1 MLRSIKDLEKCTIG
15 ATDGV
20 IGSVQDVY
28 FDDEAWV
35 IRYLVVKTGTWL
47 SDREVLISPYSA
59 REWDW
64 EGKVLPISIT
74 REQVKNSPV
83 IDTQKPVSRQQES
96 GYLGYYGYPPYWGG
110 GGFWGPVASP
120 GMRLRQVSNSN
131 KLSEAEVI
139 RRQHEDP
146 HLRSCNA
153 VVGYHLHASDGEIG
167 HVQGYLVDDNSWA
180 IRFLI
185 VNTSNWWLGHQVLIA
200 PEWIQSVSWSQS
212 TVTADLERQAVKTS
226 RSYDPN
232 TPLSSDS
239 EASIYKHYGRSAYQ
253 KDEPKRNI
261 AWAAG
266 LIRRPAI

>member
-20 IGSVQDVY
+20 IGTVQDVY

-35 IRYLVVKTGTWL
+35 IRYLVVETGTWL
-47 SDREVLISPYSA
+47 SDREVLVSPYSA

-64 EGKVLPISIT
+64 EGKVLPVSIT
-74 REQVKNSPV
+74 REQVKNSPM
-83 IDTQKPVSRQQES
+83 IDTQKPVSRQQER

-110 GGFWGPVASP
+110 GGFWGPVAYP
-120 GMRLRQVSNSN
+120 GMRLRQVDKGSAE
-131 KLSEAEVI
+131 SEAEAI

-153 VVGYHLHASDGEIG
+153 VIGYHLHASDGEIG

-200 PEWIQSVSWSQS
+200 PEWIQTVSWSRS
-212 TVTADLERQAVKTS
+212 MVTTDLSREAVKES
-226 RSYDPN
+226 PPYDHSKVLN
-232 TPLSSDS
+232 STAESG
-239 EASIYKHYGRSAYQ
+239 IYNHYGRSAYENNRGPR
-253 KDEPKRNI
+253 KV
-261 AWAAG
+261 A
-266 LIRRPAI
+266 